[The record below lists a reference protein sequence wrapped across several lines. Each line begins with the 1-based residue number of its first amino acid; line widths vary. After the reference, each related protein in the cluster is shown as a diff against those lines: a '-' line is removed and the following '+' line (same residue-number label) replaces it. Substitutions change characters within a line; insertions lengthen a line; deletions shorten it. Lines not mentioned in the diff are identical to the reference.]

1 MDPVLFFSICASLE
15 AVERRHRIGKTQLIQ
30 KVAKLWMLTALSCGF
45 VEFSQVKSKYC
56 SSNWESQYYWGLT
69 LTKGWRSEKKC
80 EDLES

>member
-45 VEFSQVKSKYC
+45 VELSPSIVCPIGKVSTA
-56 SSNWESQYYWGLT
+56 G
-69 LTKGWRSEKKC
+69 
-80 EDLES
+80 D